1 MMRPAA
7 AEVMGVP
14 VDDVTPTDVE
24 SMVANFVEQSRSS
37 GRSFQV
43 ATVNVDFVV
52 KANED
57 PSLMELLRDAEL
69 CVPDGAPL
77 LWLSR
82 LQGTPLRERAAGADL
97 VPALVRQAAEL
108 GHRVLF
114 FGSADGVAERAA
126 ALMTE
131 RYPGVSVVG
140 HSGPMMRDVR
150 EMERAWLDKLIA
162 VRADIVCVALGNP
175 KQERWIAEYRSQLP
189 PAVHIGVGGSFDL
202 MIGDLR
208 RAPRWMQRIGFEWLF
223 RALQEPTRLGGRYA
237 HDIRVFVPVL
247 ARATWGRVVR
257 RNVAE
262 HRRRSAEL
270 AHARHALRAQQEN

>member
-1 MMRPAA
+1 MRPAA
-7 AEVMGVP
+7 ADVMGVP
-14 VDDVTPTDVE
+14 VDDVTPADVG
-24 SMVANFVEQSRSS
+24 SMVASFVDQSRST
-37 GRSFQV
+37 GRSFQI

-57 PSLMELLRDAEL
+57 PSLMDILRTAEL

-77 LWLSR
+77 LWLSK

-97 VPALVRQAAEL
+97 VPALVRQAADL

-126 ALMTE
+126 ALMAE
-131 RYPGVSVVG
+131 RCPGVSVVG
-140 HSGPMMRDVR
+140 HSGPMMRDVAQ
-150 EMERAWLDKLIA
+150 MEQAWLEKLIA
-162 VRADIVCVALGNP
+162 ANADIVCVALGNP

-189 PAVHIGVGGSFDL
+189 PAVHIGIGGSLDL
-202 MIGDLR
+202 LVGDLR

-223 RALQEPTRLGGRYA
+223 RALQEPKRLGRRYA

-247 ARATWGRVVR
+247 ASAMWGRVVR
-257 RNVAE
+257 RNVVE

-270 AHARHALRAQQEN
+270 AQARHALRSQQEN